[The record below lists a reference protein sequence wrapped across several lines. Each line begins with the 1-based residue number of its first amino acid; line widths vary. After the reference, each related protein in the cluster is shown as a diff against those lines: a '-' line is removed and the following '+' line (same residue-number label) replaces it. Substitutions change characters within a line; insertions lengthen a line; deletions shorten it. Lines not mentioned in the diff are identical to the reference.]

1 MKRMTMVIAAATAVI
16 SLGLIQG
23 FVRSEVSARAKYE
36 KEYSEA
42 HTGLVSRLTTFKNTL
57 THNDDVMRRLTQLS
71 TELAK
76 LPTLES
82 AISEVNTAGN
92 KASNEEDGYAYT
104 QTVQKIIDLYVPL
117 DADYHDAYTYIPN
130 LTFDG
135 YWSTPEPSEHSLE
148 AESDIRALTQTL
160 DAVMKPLADASD
172 TLSRLRFKEE
182 HAAAIRKEIA
192 ERKAKFEQ
200 VLLHK
205 DQ

>member
-23 FVRSEVSARAKYE
+23 FVRSEASARAKYE
-36 KEYSEA
+36 KEYSEV
-42 HTGLVSRLTTFKNTL
+42 HTDVVSRLTTFKNDL
-57 THNDDVMRRLTQLS
+57 THNDDVIRRLTQLS

-82 AISEVNTAGN
+82 AISEANTAGN
-92 KASNEEDGYAYT
+92 KASNGEDGYAYT

-117 DADYHDAYTYIPN
+117 DADYHDAYPYIPH

-160 DAVMKPLADASD
+160 DAALKPIADASD
-172 TLSRLRFKEE
+172 TLTRMRIKEE
-182 HAAAIRKEIA
+182 HAAAIRHEIA
-192 ERKAKFEQ
+192 DRKAMFEQ
-200 VLLHK
+200 VLLNK
-205 DQ
+205 EQ

>member
-1 MKRMTMVIAAATAVI
+1 MKRMIMVIAVATAAI

-23 FVRSEVSARAKYE
+23 FVRSQATALAKYE

-42 HTGLVSRLTTFKNTL
+42 HTDFVNRLTTFKNDL

-82 AISEVNTAGN
+82 AISEANTGGN
-92 KASNEEDGYAYT
+92 KASNGEDGYAYT

-117 DADYHDAYTYIPN
+117 DADYHDAYPYIPH

-148 AESDIRALTQTL
+148 AESDVRALTQTL
-160 DAVMKPLADASD
+160 DAALKPLADASD
-172 TLSRLRFKEE
+172 TLSRMRFKVE